1 MYSGQVSDRDRQV
14 MAVLADTPFADV
26 DEVGVFAALQAR
38 RVRESL
44 AWCRRNE
51 LADYIECSRS
61 TATRTRRWFL
71 TGQGIE
77 SLSESEGV
85 TLGRLLRDKPVSV
98 EWQRSLLRRLDTLD
112 LFYRLLVMVAQLDG
126 AMPEWVWYR
135 TSVYDAAFRLRSN
148 GKAFVLMR
156 FGTTLSWQAT
166 KSRIGTLYSQ
176 QGERKAPTALIVVP
190 TEIEAVRISKF
201 MARRAINFYLIAEDA
216 LNGMQLEDT
225 AWWMVGDGAATA
237 TLEQT
242 LGDTRT
248 RRRMPL
254 VQVNRNDKLPGNNIR
269 ERINAAYLL
278 ASEMKAQEKRILR
291 LLYDW
296 PLIKNEH
303 LAEMLGMSSDLV
315 LKKPRAALIGRGFVH
330 VVQIGESHKERVKNG
345 YRSALSDTGRRILVW
360 TDRRRQADI
369 GRHWRI
375 APDSEGHPKP
385 RIKDYRLDGTKLRML
400 ARELPHT
407 DGASEFTAMLVSDAD
422 RQSNYE
428 FVSALP
434 PHRWDRTFRFNGKR
448 SVIRPDATYV
458 VRYQGNRD
466 VYLLEYEKRG
476 SIPARMKPKVEGYR
490 KYYGSMETRVDFG
503 RRRPRTLFVF
513 EDAAQAGRFVSV
525 VRRGMRNENPLFVS
539 SMDVLREQGIFGNAW
554 LYPWDL
560 DLGRVQFAM
569 FRGVRRGS

>member
-1 MYSGQVSDRDRQV
+1 MNAEQVSDREGQV
-14 MAVLADTPFADV
+14 LAALADTPFADV

-44 AWCRRNE
+44 GWCRRNK
-51 LADYIECSRS
+51 LADYIEYGRS
-61 TATRTRRWFL
+61 SAARTRRWFL

-77 SLSESEGV
+77 ALSEPEGV
-85 TLGRLLRDKPVSV
+85 TLARLLREKPVSV

-112 LFYRLLVMVAQLDG
+112 LFYRLLAMVAQIDG

-190 TEIEAVRISKF
+190 TEIEALRISKF
-201 MARRAINFYLIAEDA
+201 MARRAINFYLIAEDTLA
-216 LNGMQLEDT
+216 GMQLEDT

-254 VQVNRNDKLPGNNIR
+254 VQANRNDTLPGNNIR

-303 LAEMLGMSSDLV
+303 LAEMLGISSGR
-315 LKKPRAALIGRGFVH
+315 LKEPRAALIGRGFVH

-345 YRSALSDTGRRILVW
+345 YRSALSDTGRRILAW

-385 RIKDYRLDGTKLRML
+385 KMKDYRLDGTKLRML
-400 ARELPHT
+400 ARELSHT

-476 SIPARMKPKVEGYR
+476 SIPSRMKPKVEGYR

-513 EDAAQAGRFVSV
+513 EDEAQAGRFVAAV
-525 VRRGMRNENPLFVS
+525 LRGMRNENPLFVS
-539 SMDVLREQGIFGNAW
+539 SMNVLREQGIFGNAW
-554 LYPWDL
+554 LFPWDL